1 MGCPRETILQ
11 YIYAKWLDDNDILIY
26 LTHNKG
32 RSVVA
37 EWVIRTWK
45 GKIYKKMTANNSKS
59 YLDYLNKVLYEYN
72 NSYHRSIEKILLML
86 IIQLWLKKLRQILKL
101 QNLKLLIES
110 EVLSEKY
117 F

>member
-45 GKIYKKMTANNSKS
+45 GKIY
-59 YLDYLNKVLYEYN
+59 
-72 NSYHRSIEKILLML
+72 
-86 IIQLWLKKLRQILKL
+86 
-101 QNLKLLIES
+101 
-110 EVLSEKY
+110 
-117 F
+117 